1 MRKPLRKWP
10 YRSFPMH
17 VFGHLSNITPILDT
31 FRLCILIELFQH
43 RFYSSNVI
51 ITLVCKNRCLYAY
64 ILVVSDIMQSLDLWS
79 VWINMITPT
88 YQYQH
93 WLHSLPRNQFSIP
106 LTEEQNLMR
115 VVRFWC
121 IWLTSACVVMMHK
134 HMINSAMCAHPRLFW
149 HGTQCC
155 IFHSCSSP
163 YCCCMINSTRLRSNN
178 TPWLMISVIRAH
190 VESY

>member
-1 MRKPLRKWP
+1 MNV
-10 YRSFPMH
+10 SIFPH
-17 VFGHLSNITPILDT
+17 ACFRAFKQHHSNIGHV

-51 ITLVCKNRCLYAY
+51 TTLVCKNRCLYAY
-64 ILVVSDIMQSLDLWS
+64 VLWVSDIMQSLDLWS

-93 WLHSLPRNQFSIP
+93 WLHSLPRNQFSYP
-106 LTEEQNLMR
+106 LTEEQNLTR
-115 VVRFWC
+115 VVRLWC
-121 IWLTSACVVMMHK
+121 IWLTSACVVMMHE

-178 TPWLMISVIRAH
+178 TPWLMISVTRAP